1 MKKLI
6 NLGLLFVIFSIN
18 SFSFGFK
25 PLNFDKRIDS
35 NNSYQEFF
43 IRNDSN
49 KLLKYQIIPYST
61 EKENDISK
69 YVKVYPR
76 VLNVNPMST
85 GSFKVF
91 VEDRK
96 KITDGEKSFMLE
108 VKSLKVPNLNQLKQH
123 ETNSS
128 VDFKVSLNLE
138 MYAYKGD
145 VGEEFTLEEQSFYKA
160 EDGKKHWKALIKN
173 DTGRGYEIGV
183 AFLDRANSIFGLEN
197 LGRLFNHSTAKV
209 DIEIPKEAKYLV
221 FWDNNNQNMVG
232 QRLEIK

>member
-61 EKENDISK
+61 EKENDVSK

-128 VDFKVSLNLE
+128 VVWWAKN
-138 MYAYKGD
+138 
-145 VGEEFTLEEQSFYKA
+145 
-160 EDGKKHWKALIKN
+160 GKI
-173 DTGRGYEIGV
+173 
-183 AFLDRANSIFGLEN
+183 
-197 LGRLFNHSTAKV
+197 
-209 DIEIPKEAKYLV
+209 
-221 FWDNNNQNMVG
+221 
-232 QRLEIK
+232 